1 MATHVTK
8 MPLVPPHHLIMKT
21 KWSENQTR
29 INNDSGEVKDSPDNF
44 WGSRIY
50 YQRGI
55 HRNKSSPLRESLYL
69 FGILKLANIKTHAV
83 AREPIVEVK
92 F

>member
-55 HRNKSSPLRESLYL
+55 YTETSLLHLERAYIFL
-69 FGILKLANIKTHAV
+69 V
-83 AREPIVEVK
+83 S
-92 F
+92 